1 MTKMETD
8 TTTSLEIGPDE
19 KKLYDD
25 EVGDSLDLDFLLK

>member
-1 MTKMETD
+1 MTNVETD

-25 EVGDSLDLDFLLK
+25 GVGDSLDLDFLLK